1 MRKKGNRW
9 ARADLAH
16 GWHPFTDQELW
27 EREDP
32 VVITRGEGCWLY
44 DIEGQRY
51 FDGNAS
57 IWTNIHGHG
66 HPTIVTAIQ
75 EQAARLCHSS
85 YLGLANDRA
94 SELAERLCSFFPGS
108 LERCFFSDDGST
120 ALEVALKMSLQW
132 RQQNG
137 EEGRTGVLAFENAY
151 HGDTLG
157 ASSVGGVSR
166 FIKGYGES
174 GLEVYRVGGMD
185 DLAGLPEVVIEAS
198 SAVVI
203 EPLVQGV
210 NQMRLWPPGM
220 LSDLREWSS
229 ERGIHLILDE
239 VMTGFGRTGRMFAC
253 QHEGVVPD
261 FLCLAKGLTGG
272 TMPLAAT
279 LTTGEIYEGFKGEG
293 RTFFYGHSYTGN
305 ALGCAAAL
313 ATLEVFEKENTL
325 AGVEEKGRFLEEAI
339 RGLPGVQEVRRVGLI
354 LGIDI
359 DGCGIE
365 FCRCLREHDIL
376 TRPILNTIVLM
387 PPLAVHEEE
396 LAMLAEAFRELCLN
410 GEWESGSKGLQRSV
424 DGE

>member
-1 MRKKGNRW
+1 MKAPSNRW
-9 ARADLAH
+9 AAADLAH
-16 GWHPFTDQELW
+16 AWHPFTDQEIW
-27 EREDP
+27 EESEP
-32 VVITRGEGCWLY
+32 VVIRRAEGCWLF
-44 DIEGQRY
+44 DAEDRRF

-66 HPTIVTAIQ
+66 HPAIVAAIQ
-75 EQAARLCHSS
+75 KQAARLCHSS

-94 SELAERLCSFFPGS
+94 SELAERLCRFFPGR

-137 EEGRTGVLAFENAY
+137 EEERTGVIAFENAY

-157 ASSVGGVSR
+157 AASVGGVSR

-174 GLEVYRVGGMD
+174 GLEVYRVGGMEE
-185 DLAGLPEVVIEAS
+185 LARLPGVVARAA

-203 EPLVQGV
+203 EPLIQGV
-210 NQMRLWPPGM
+210 NQMRRWPVGM
-220 LSDLREWSS
+220 LAELREWS
-229 ERGIHLILDE
+229 EARGIHLILDE
-239 VMTGFGRTGRMFAC
+239 VMTGFGRTGKMFAC
-253 QHEGVVPD
+253 QQEGVVPD

-272 TMPLAAT
+272 TLPLAAT
-279 LTTGEIYEGFKGEG
+279 LTTREVYEGFKGPG

-313 ATLEVFEKENTL
+313 ASLDVFEKENTL
-325 AGVEEKGRFLEEAI
+325 AEVEAKGAFLEREL
-339 RGLPGVQEVRRVGLI
+339 RGLPGVTEVRRVGLI

-359 DGCGIE
+359 EGHGVD
-365 FCRCLREHDIL
+365 FCHRLREQGLL

-387 PPLAVHEEE
+387 PPLVVSEDE
-396 LAMLAEAFRELCLN
+396 LRFLVRAFRVATGAE
-410 GEWESGSKGLQRSV
+410 
-424 DGE
+424 

>member
-1 MRKKGNRW
+1 MKENGNWW
-9 ARADLAH
+9 AQADLSH
-16 GWHPFTDQELW
+16 SWHPFTDQEQW
-27 EREDP
+27 ERESP
-32 VVITRGEGCWLY
+32 VVITRGDGCWLH
-44 DIEGQRY
+44 DVEGRRF

-66 HPTIVTAIQ
+66 HPSIVRAIQ
-75 EQAARLCHSS
+75 EQAARICHSS

-94 SELAERLCSFFPGS
+94 SELAVKLSSFFPAK

-132 RQQNG
+132 RQQSG
-137 EEGRTGVLAFENAY
+137 EEGRTGIIAFEKAY

-157 ASSVGGVSR
+157 ASSVGGVAR
-166 FIKGYGES
+166 FMKGYGES

-185 DLAGLPEVVIEAS
+185 DLAALPEVVVEAA

-203 EPLVQGV
+203 EPLIQGV
-210 NQMRLWPPGM
+210 NQMRRWPSGM
-220 LSDLREWSS
+220 LAGLRDWSA

-253 QHEGVVPD
+253 QHEEVVPD

-279 LTTGEIYEGFKGEG
+279 LTTREIYEGFKGEG

-313 ATLEVFEKENTL
+313 ASLRVFETEDTL
-325 AGVEEKGRFLEEAI
+325 GQVERKGALLEEAMS
-339 RGLPGVQEVRRVGLI
+339 GLSDVLAVRRVGLI
-354 LGIDI
+354 LGIDVA
-359 DGCGIE
+359 GNGAE
-365 FCRCLREHDIL
+365 VCRRLRDHGVL
-376 TRPILNTIVLM
+376 TRPILDTVVLM
-387 PPLAVHEEE
+387 PPLVVSDEE
-396 LAMLAEAFRELCLN
+396 LAFLVEVFGKVLGR
-410 GEWESGSKGLQRSV
+410 
-424 DGE
+424 